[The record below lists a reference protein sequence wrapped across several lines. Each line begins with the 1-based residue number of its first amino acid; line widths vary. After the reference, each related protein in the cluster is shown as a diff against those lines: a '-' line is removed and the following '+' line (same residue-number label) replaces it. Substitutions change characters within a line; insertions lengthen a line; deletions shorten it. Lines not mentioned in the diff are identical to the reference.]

1 MWVGGW
7 LDSCAKCTKDLV
19 FLRMVAWELLSPFYI
34 DIYRVKCP
42 NFYCEKYLTLVG
54 EELEEDEWGCRERR
68 LFSHFMGGVN

>member
-1 MWVGGW
+1 
-7 LDSCAKCTKDLV
+7 
-19 FLRMVAWELLSPFYI
+19 MVAWELLSPFYI